1 MTREDRLVCLGQ
13 ILGID
18 SVSEKYMQMEFE
30 LDFVEDQIL
39 TYINQESLPEK
50 LERPLLMIAAAHWK
64 SAGYGSAQ
72 AAPGPVT
79 SVKRGDV
86 TTSFAAAAGADASS
100 GTFGLGGGD
109 GFFGWRTTLNAYRK
123 LRW

>member
-1 MTREDRLVCLGQ
+1 MTKEERLHCLGL

-18 SVSEKYMQMEFE
+18 TGSEKYLQLEFE

-64 SAGYGSAQ
+64 SAGYGSEQ
-72 AAPGPVT
+72 AAPGPIT

>member
-1 MTREDRLVCLGQ
+1 MTKEERLNQLRL

-18 SVSEKYMQMEFE
+18 SGSVKDIQLEFE

-64 SAGYGSAQ
+64 SAGYGSEQ

>member
-1 MTREDRLVCLGQ
+1 MTKEERLGCLGL

-18 SVSEKYMQMEFE
+18 SDSEKYMQMEFE

-64 SAGYGSAQ
+64 SAGYGSEQ
-72 AAPGPVT
+72 AAPGPIT

>member
-1 MTREDRLVCLGQ
+1 MTKEERLNQLRL

-18 SVSEKYMQMEFE
+18 SGPVKDIQLEFE

-39 TYINQESLPEK
+39 TYINQEALPEK

-64 SAGYGSAQ
+64 SAGYGSEQ

>member
-1 MTREDRLVCLGQ
+1 MVTPERLEQLKK
-13 ILGID
+13 ILGVTD
-18 SVSEKYMQMEFE
+18 PAKDD
-30 LDFVEDQIL
+30 LL
-39 TYINQESLPEK
+39 TFLPEQ
-50 LERPLLMIAAAHWK
+50 LERPLVMIAAAHWK
-64 SAGYGSAQ
+64 SAGYGKEQ
-72 AAPGPVT
+72 VAAGPVT

-100 GTFGLGGGD
+100 GTFELGGGD

>member
-1 MTREDRLVCLGQ
+1 MTKEERLNQLRL
-13 ILGID
+13 ILGMD
-18 SVSEKYMQMEFE
+18 SGSVKDIQLEFE

-50 LERPLLMIAAAHWK
+50 LERPLLMIAAAHWR
-64 SAGYGSAQ
+64 SAGYGSEQ

>member
-1 MTREDRLVCLGQ
+1 MTKEERLNQLRL

-18 SVSEKYMQMEFE
+18 SGSVKDIQLEFE

-39 TYINQESLPEK
+39 TYINQEALPEK
-50 LERPLLMIAAAHWK
+50 LERPLLMIAAAHWR
-64 SAGYGSAQ
+64 SAGYGSEQ

>member
-1 MTREDRLVCLGQ
+1 ML

-18 SVSEKYMQMEFE
+18 SGSVKDEQLEFE

-64 SAGYGSAQ
+64 SAGYGSEQ
-72 AAPGPVT
+72 AAPGPIT

-86 TTSFAAAAGADASS
+86 TTSFAAAAAGADASS
-100 GTFGLGGGD
+100 GTFDLGGGD

>member
-1 MTREDRLVCLGQ
+1 MTKEERLNCLGL

-18 SVSEKYMQMEFE
+18 TGSEKYLQLEFE

-64 SAGYGSAQ
+64 SAGYGSEQ
-72 AAPGPVT
+72 AAPGPIT

>member
-1 MTREDRLVCLGQ
+1 MTKEERLGCLGL

-18 SVSEKYMQMEFE
+18 SGSEKYMQMEFE

-39 TYINQESLPEK
+39 TYINQEALPEK

-64 SAGYGSAQ
+64 SAGYGSEQ

>member
-1 MTREDRLVCLGQ
+1 MTKEERLNQLRL

-18 SVSEKYMQMEFE
+18 SGSVKDIQLEFG

-50 LERPLLMIAAAHWK
+50 LERPLLMIAAAHWR
-64 SAGYGSAQ
+64 SAGYGSEQ

>member
-1 MTREDRLVCLGQ
+1 MTKEERLNQLRL

-18 SVSEKYMQMEFE
+18 SGSVKDIQLEFE

-39 TYINQESLPEK
+39 TYINQEALPEK

-64 SAGYGSAQ
+64 SAGYGSEQ

>member
-1 MTREDRLVCLGQ
+1 MTKEERLNQLRL

-18 SVSEKYMQMEFE
+18 SGSVKDIHLEFE

-39 TYINQESLPEK
+39 TYINQEALPEK

-64 SAGYGSAQ
+64 SAGYGSEQ

-109 GFFGWRTTLNAYRK
+109 GFFGWRTTLNAFRK

>member
-1 MTREDRLVCLGQ
+1 MTKEERLEHLRL

-18 SVSEKYMQMEFE
+18 VGSVKDIQLEFE

-64 SAGYGSAQ
+64 SAGYGSEQ
-72 AAPGPVT
+72 AAPGPIT

>member
-1 MTREDRLVCLGQ
+1 MTKEERLDYLGL

-18 SVSEKYMQMEFE
+18 SGSVKDIQLEFE

-39 TYINQESLPEK
+39 TYINQEALPEK

-64 SAGYGSAQ
+64 SAGYGSEQ

-79 SVKRGDV
+79 SVKRGDA

>member
-1 MTREDRLVCLGQ
+1 MTKEERLNQLRL

-18 SVSEKYMQMEFE
+18 SGSVKDIQLEFE

-50 LERPLLMIAAAHWK
+50 LERPLLMIAAAHWR
-64 SAGYGSAQ
+64 SAGYGSEQ

>member
-1 MTREDRLVCLGQ
+1 MTKEERLYQLML

-18 SVSEKYMQMEFE
+18 SGSVKYEQLEFE

-64 SAGYGSAQ
+64 SAGYGSEQ
-72 AAPGPVT
+72 AAPGPIT

>member
-1 MTREDRLVCLGQ
+1 MVTPERLEQLKK
-13 ILGID
+13 ILGVTD
-18 SVSEKYMQMEFE
+18 HAKDDLLTFE
-30 LDFVEDQIL
+30 LELVEDQIL
-39 TYINQESLPEK
+39 AYINQDVLPEQ
-50 LERPLLMIAAAHWK
+50 LERPLVMIAAAHWK
-64 SAGYGSAQ
+64 SAGYGKEQ
-72 AAPGPVT
+72 VAAGPVT

-100 GTFGLGGGD
+100 GTFELGGGD

>member
-1 MTREDRLVCLGQ
+1 MTKEERLNQLRL

-18 SVSEKYMQMEFE
+18 SGSVKDIQLEFE

-64 SAGYGSAQ
+64 SAGYGSEQ
-72 AAPGPVT
+72 AAPGPIA